1 MESWRQQLIGQKAT
15 LDSRMATLKSAE
27 DSKWITYSPMGIVDD
42 IEIYLGLRLSACQI
56 AACQAAARAHVHD

>member
-42 IEIYLGLRLSACQI
+42 IEIYWG
-56 AACQAAARAHVHD
+56 